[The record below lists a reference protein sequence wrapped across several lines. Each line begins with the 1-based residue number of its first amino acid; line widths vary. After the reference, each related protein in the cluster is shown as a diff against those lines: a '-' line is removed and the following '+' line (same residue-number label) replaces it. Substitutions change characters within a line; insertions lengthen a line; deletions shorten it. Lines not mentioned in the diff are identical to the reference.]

1 MNIADGFDLVVRT
14 AMAAARPDPE
24 LRVDE
29 WSEEFMVLPKSSPH
43 PGPFRSSGHPM
54 RVASHRCC
62 PPGTR
67 ASAS

>member
-14 AMAAARPDPE
+14 ALAAARPDPE

-43 PGPFRSSGHPM
+43 PGPFRFERTLIWQAAMPEGA
-54 RVASHRCC
+54 R
-62 PPGTR
+62 
-67 ASAS
+67 